1 MVQWS
6 VTDRA
11 EVLRVLQCTAC
22 CAALEQVRNL
32 IPLDLRG
39 VQDPTPPKHEKGGK
53 WSEKTLVDKELPMR
67 EYLRAAVELFPRTVT
82 GKGMG
87 PVLTAVVKNVAS
99 LGEGVI
105 SWRADQE
112 SSLKAVAKSL
122 VAPNAELQK
131 LVPEHGKGICAGIN
145 FAFLYVLC
153 EALEYVDRKVVDGIL
168 FGFAPVGEVPPG
180 GRFRPVDEPSVAP
193 FSTEENSD
201 MFDRVAADLARRFRR
216 AQQQGGQSK
225 EWKELTTLWVNVIG
239 PEGEVAKGHMDGGE
253 HGRGYSRRQVWD
265 MYKDCPGGPR
275 CLVRFGVE
283 QGGKL
288 RGCDNG
294 AFCGHNARTRM
305 SETIHCIGADF
316 PAIIAREFAKWV
328 ESECWIGTDDV
339 EAAYRRILNSMP
351 QYTVVA
357 LVEPDSG
364 QVRYFPMPGFPFGLK
379 SAVVA
384 FNRVEE
390 LLIEVSRVFML
401 VPCGHY
407 YDDAVTV
414 EPRFAGRS
422 GQRAIWM
429 VHEVVGIPFAAKKHE
444 KMRAANP
451 FLGIV
456 SDFERKPGFVQMRVK
471 KSRREKLLKDL
482 EDVLKSGEL
491 TGAQAATFRGKLYFT
506 SLTAFGGVGRAPL
519 QALARRQYSDGDEK
533 RLDDDLRRAVVA
545 MRALLER
552 LPPRLIPLLDSERS
566 ECIYIWSD
574 AMWEPVRG
582 DDGEALQ
589 VFDEVSGESFY
600 IAKATLAFAVYRAW
614 TGTWAHSYK
623 DVGIDIL
630 RQLTP
635 GKKTYIGQLEALAAA
650 AVMHTLPEDW
660 LAGRDGYMWI
670 DNMGAKY
677 SLQKGSARKEDSARI
692 VDSFSKRVASL
703 GFRPWIEYVPSA
715 QNVADLPSRDKWSEY
730 YSVIGADEH
739 GFLPSG
745 ERASEWIEMNVPD
758 VSGWSTISSPSGS
771 GRSPRKRRR
780 GK

>member
-1 MVQWS
+1 
-6 VTDRA
+6 
-11 EVLRVLQCTAC
+11 
-22 CAALEQVRNL
+22 
-32 IPLDLRG
+32 
-39 VQDPTPPKHEKGGK
+39 
-53 WSEKTLVDKELPMR
+53 
-67 EYLRAAVELFPRTVT
+67 
-82 GKGMG
+82 
-87 PVLTAVVKNVAS
+87 
-99 LGEGVI
+99 
-105 SWRADQE
+105 
-112 SSLKAVAKSL
+112 
-122 VAPNAELQK
+122 
-131 LVPEHGKGICAGIN
+131 
-145 FAFLYVLC
+145 
-153 EALEYVDRKVVDGIL
+153 
-168 FGFAPVGEVPPG
+168 
-180 GRFRPVDEPSVAP
+180 
-193 FSTEENSD
+193 
-201 MFDRVAADLARRFRR
+201 
-216 AQQQGGQSK
+216 
-225 EWKELTTLWVNVIG
+225 
-239 PEGEVAKGHMDGGE
+239 
-253 HGRGYSRRQVWD
+253 
-265 MYKDCPGGPR
+265 
-275 CLVRFGVE
+275 
-283 QGGKL
+283 
-288 RGCDNG
+288 
-294 AFCGHNARTRM
+294 
-305 SETIHCIGADF
+305 
-316 PAIIAREFAKWV
+316 
-328 ESECWIGTDDV
+328 
-339 EAAYRRILNSMP
+339 
-351 QYTVVA
+351 
-357 LVEPDSG
+357 
-364 QVRYFPMPGFPFGLK
+364 
-379 SAVVA
+379 
-384 FNRVEE
+384 
-390 LLIEVSRVFML
+390 ML

-407 YDDAVTV
+407 YDDAATV

-471 KSRREKLLKDL
+471 ESRREKLLKDL

-545 MRALLER
+545 MRALLAR

-758 VSGWSTISSPSGS
+758 VSGWSANNL
-771 GRSPRKRRR
+771 RRPDAH
-780 GK
+780 